1 MSRLPRLPPP
11 IEPSMPTLK
20 RKAPEE
26 DEDEAL
32 DQPRKLPAFGPTRP
46 TRTLQPSR
54 TTPNL
59 SKPVPNLPKP
69 LTKPKAPALT
79 KPSITRGTSA
89 PPSSRPGPARTTA
102 RSVSGRSTDDQ
113 RFTKLNSRVNSI
125 ESARAADAARLAQ
138 DMAAERAKVA
148 ELQENHAALSREL
161 AAARSQELTQRQ
173 SLMQASDEIE
183 SLKKKHATQVDELE
197 TDLKQRDQEIR
208 EVKEDLRLC
217 RSDLEREQ
225 EAVSSLK
232 STLAVQ
238 STAHLALTTQNQLLQ
253 SQVDAHTRMIA
264 DLTAKLEDTERLVEE
279 KNKEIRQGEFVRRK
293 LHNMVLELKGNI
305 RVFCRVRP
313 VLPSDSDEVAN
324 MTFPDKREHK
334 EIVLESSSESAMG
347 QERREVYN
355 FAFDKV
361 FEPSATQADV
371 FEEIS
376 MLAQSCLD
384 GYNVCI
390 FAYGQTGS
398 GKSFT
403 MEGGPTEETAGMI
416 PRAVEQVFRAIEDM
430 KSKGWTYTLEGQ
442 FLEIYNET
450 INDLLGTHDFDKK
463 KHEIKHDPKANTT
476 RVTDI
481 TVLPLTSPSYVR
493 TLLARAQKRRSVAA
507 TLVNERS
514 SRSHSVFTLRIK
526 GTCTGGET
534 CEGCLNLVDLAG
546 SERLN
551 VSFGPGYVGA
561 GGNGG
566 GGGPGVEKER
576 VRETQ
581 NINKSL
587 SALGDVV
594 AALGEKGAGG
604 PGAEGKHVPYRNS
617 KVCSAAFMFEEMKAD
632 DDVLEPLT
640 ARSAY
645 ERIVDFFAFRYKGEQ
660 YEYWHSKETVEDNSL
675 VKRVRLYNA

>member
-1 MSRLPRLPPP
+1 MSRLPRLHSSPLRA
-11 IEPSMPTLK
+11 EPSMPTLK
-20 RKAPEE
+20 RKASLEE
-26 DEDEAL
+26 EEEAL
-32 DQPRKLPAFGPTRP
+32 DQPRKLPAFGVSRP

-59 SKPVPNLPKP
+59 SRTVVNLPKP
-69 LTKPKAPALT
+69 LTKPKAPAFT
-79 KPSITRGTSA
+79 KPSTSRGTSA
-89 PPSSRPGPARTTA
+89 PPATRPGSVRQTT
-102 RSVSGRSTDDQ
+102 RSVSGRSADDQ
-113 RFTKLNSRVNSI
+113 RFTQLNTRLTSI

-148 ELQENHAALSREL
+148 ELQENHAVLSREL
-161 AAARSQELTQRQ
+161 AVARNQEMTQRRD
-173 SLMQASDEIE
+173 LMQASDEIE
-183 SLKKKHATQVDELE
+183 ALKKKHAREVDDLE
-197 TDLKQRDQEIR
+197 MDVKQRDREIR

-217 RSDLEREQ
+217 RSDLEQER

-232 STLAVQ
+232 STLALQ
-238 STAHLALTTQNQLLQ
+238 STTHLTLTTQNQLLQ
-253 SQVDAHTRMIA
+253 AQVDAHTRMIA
-264 DLTAKLEDTERLVEE
+264 DLTAKLEDADRLVEE
-279 KNKEIRQGEFVRRK
+279 KTREAREGEFVRRK

-313 VLPSDSDEVAN
+313 VLPSDSDEVAD
-324 MTFPDKREHK
+324 MAFPDKRENK

-376 MLAQSCLD
+376 MLAQSCTD

-403 MEGGPTEETAGMI
+403 MEGGPTEESAGMI
-416 PRAVEQVFRAIEDM
+416 PRAVEQVFQVTEDM

-450 INDLLGTHDFDKK
+450 INDLLGSHDFDKK
-463 KHEIKHDPKANTT
+463 KHEIKHDPKTNTT

-481 TVLPLTSPSYVR
+481 TVLPLTSPSHVR
-493 TLLARAQKRRSVAA
+493 TLLSRAQKRRSVAA

-526 GTCTGGET
+526 GMSTGGET

-561 GGNGG
+561 GGSGG
-566 GGGPGVEKER
+566 GTGQVEKER
-576 VRETQ
+576 VKETQ

-587 SALGDVV
+587 SALGDVI

-617 KVCSAAFMFEEMKAD
+617 KRGYQMGLTTNTFLLAD
-632 DDVLEPLT
+632 VFVAEFTEWKLEDADVLEPLT
-640 ARSAY
+640 PRSAF
-645 ERIVDFFAFRYKGEQ
+645 E
-660 YEYWHSKETVEDNSL
+660 
-675 VKRVRLYNA
+675 

>member
-1 MSRLPRLPPP
+1 MSRLPLRA
-11 IEPSMPTLK
+11 EASMASLK
-20 RKAPEE
+20 RKADEE
-26 DEDEAL
+26 DDEAL
-32 DQPRKLPAFGPTRP
+32 DQPRKLPAFGNSRP
-46 TRTLQPSR
+46 VRTLQPSR

-59 SKPVPNLPKP
+59 SKPNPSLPKP
-69 LTKPKAPALT
+69 LTKPNPPALT
-79 KPSITRGTSA
+79 RPTTRGTSA
-89 PPSSRPGPARTTA
+89 PPASRPAPVRPST
-102 RSVSGRSTDDQ
+102 RSASGRSAADQ
-113 RFTKLNSRVNSI
+113 RFTHLNTRLTSI
-125 ESARAADAARLAQ
+125 ESARQADAARLAQ

-148 ELQENHAALSREL
+148 ELQENHAAISREL
-161 AAARSQELTQRQ
+161 AAARNQELTQRRD
-173 SLMQASDEIE
+173 LMQASDEIE
-183 SLKKKHATQVDELE
+183 ALKKKHAREVDELQM
-197 TDLKQRDQEIR
+197 DLNQRDREIR
-208 EVKEDLRLC
+208 EVREDLRLS
-217 RSDLEREQ
+217 RDDLERER
-225 EAVSSLK
+225 ETVTSLK
-232 STLAVQ
+232 STLALQ
-238 STAHLALTTQNQLLQ
+238 STTHLTLTTQNQLLQ
-253 SQVDAHTRMIA
+253 AQVDAHARMIA
-264 DLTAKLEDTERLVEE
+264 ELTAKLEDAERLVEE
-279 KNKEIRQGEFVRRK
+279 KKKEIREGEFVRRK

-324 MTFPDKREHK
+324 MRFPDQRENK

-376 MLAQSCLD
+376 MLAQSCTD

-403 MEGGPTEETAGMI
+403 MEGGPTEQTAGMI
-416 PRAVEQVFRAIEDM
+416 PRAVEQVFRVTEDM

-450 INDLLGTHDFDKK
+450 INDLLGSHDFDKK
-463 KHEIKHDPKANTT
+463 KHEIKHDPKTGTT

-481 TVLPLTSPSYVR
+481 TVLALASPAHVR
-493 TLLARAQKRRSVAA
+493 TLLAQAQRRRSVAA

-514 SRSHSVFTLRIK
+514 SRSHSVFTLRIR
-526 GTCTGGET
+526 GVSTAGET

-561 GGNGG
+561 GAAGG
-566 GGGPGVEKER
+566 IQVEKER
-576 VRETQ
+576 VKETQ

-587 SALGDVV
+587 SALGDVI
-594 AALGEKGAGG
+594 AALGEKGSGG
-604 PGAEGKHVPYRNS
+604 AGAEGKHVPYRNS
-617 KVCSAAFMFEEMKAD
+617 K
-632 DDVLEPLT
+632 LT
-640 ARSAY
+640 Y
-645 ERIVDFFAFRYKGEQ
+645 LLQ
-660 YEYWHSKETVEDNSL
+660 NSL
-675 VKRVRLYNA
+675 VGNSKTLMFLNLSPLAAHLNESLTSLRFATKVNHTNIGTAKKQPRSFS